1 MLVDPERQP
10 PRTPAAPGH
19 LMNIC
24 GINLQQEQACPG
36 LRINGVIAD
45 TAAGLWSSAAL
56 SLAEWQ
62 PL

>member
-1 MLVDPERQP
+1 MLVDPKRQP
-10 PRTPAAPGH
+10 PRPAAAPGH
-19 LMNIC
+19 LTDTC
-24 GINLQQEQACPG
+24 RINLQQEQACPG
-36 LRINGVIAD
+36 LRSNGVIAA